1 MSEIKSPTTSYGWLT
16 SHSRT
21 NSPERFV
28 IAGESIQ
35 IIDDPRVVEADPFLY
50 AGKYFKRFD
59 STTCTFV
66 SNNREQYPDD

>member
-1 MSEIKSPTTSYGWLT
+1 MPTLLT
-16 SHSRT
+16 DHRRT

-28 IAGESIQ
+28 IAEANIE
-35 IIDDPRVVEADPFLY
+35 IVEDPSAVTEEPFIY

-59 STTCTFV
+59 AATCTFV